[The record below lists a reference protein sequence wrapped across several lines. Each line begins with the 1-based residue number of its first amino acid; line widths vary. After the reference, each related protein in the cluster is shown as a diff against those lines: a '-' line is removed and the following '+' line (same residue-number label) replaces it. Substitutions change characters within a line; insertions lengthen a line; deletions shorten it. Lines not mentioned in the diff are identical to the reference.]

1 VERGELL
8 SNNEA
13 RLRTIFDTVFVVL
26 DSVEIYEAQRQ
37 GVPISHYAPRSSAGK
52 ECGKIAKIIS
62 INAEQKPY
70 LDK

>member
-8 SNNEA
+8 NKNEA
-13 RLRTIFDTVFVVL
+13 IMREMSDTVFVAP
-26 DSVEIYEAQRQ
+26 DSVEIYQAQRQ

-52 ECGKIAKIIS
+52 ECAKS
-62 INAEQKPY
+62 MGINAERKPN